1 MGPRRPLWTVIALA
15 LAVAASAP
23 ARAVPGGPQDE
34 SLAPALLSK
43 AKAELARVQDDLKK
57 IEGDLR
63 GHDQTILKAEALV
76 AKAREK
82 NNAEVEAAAREY
94 LQKARDA
101 KARDEATRAR
111 LQEALRAARSGFE
124 SAQAAMG
131 AWVKEYRGLIAERL
145 ADAGTVYD
153 AIRESL
159 KARRDPPVA
168 PRKSFADLRP
178 GDVLLVAPPE
188 GDGWDARGSRAI
200 RFVDKLTSWERGEGG
215 SQSSHSFIYLKT
227 VNGQKL
233 FLDDQL
239 GEGPRIKTEEMIL
252 KEYAGRSMDVA
263 HPIARIDADRL
274 WDAAKA
280 LTVQNIDHI
289 EESPLRL
296 STYNLYGNDHMV
308 CSEASRWAL
317 VQAWPD
323 LDENNQ
329 IRDSASP
336 FKKMLGVYF
345 GPANFYAD
353 RQHFIISGLDV
364 PK

>member
-1 MGPRRPLWTVIALA
+1 LEIREIDRRIQKIDRDIQENDRIIKR
-15 LAVAASAP
+15 AAEI
-23 ARAVPGGPQDE
+23 V
-34 SLAPALLSK
+34 SL
-43 AKAELARVQDDLKK
+43 
-57 IEGDLR
+57 
-63 GHDQTILKAEALV
+63 
-76 AKAREK
+76 AREK
-82 NNAEVEAAAREY
+82 NNVPAETAAREA
-94 LQKARDA
+94 LQKNREA
-101 KARDEATRAR
+101 KATNEEARAGLDASR
-111 LQEALRAARSGFE
+111 KKVLAALEAARAKE
-124 SAQAAMG
+124 L
-131 AWVKEYRGLIAERL
+131 AWKGEFKKSIAERL

-153 AIRESL
+153 AILESL

-215 SQSSHSFIYLKT
+215 SQASHSFIYLKT

-239 GEGPRIKTEEMIL
+239 GEGPRVKTEEMIL

-263 HPIARIDADRL
+263 HPIARIDADKL
-274 WDAAKA
+274 WDAAKE

-289 EESPLRL
+289 EESTLRL

-323 LDENNQ
+323 LDENSQ

-364 PK
+364 PR